1 MKFEHP
7 KRLKKGSYHYSI
19 QSLIRPFFSGSAD
32 RLHYIPEGVA
42 PMFKGAADLE
52 DVNLPPIRH
61 KCDIS
66 KKTVKTVR
74 LSGFRRNALTYRLF
88 ATRQLADNRQV
99 VNCLSVRMLQPKTR
113 WSDSFSEILVFTENH
128 RYWQLLLISI
138 NIT

>member
-1 MKFEHP
+1 
-7 KRLKKGSYHYSI
+7 
-19 QSLIRPFFSGSAD
+19 
-32 RLHYIPEGVA
+32 
-42 PMFKGAADLE
+42 MFKGAADLE

-113 WSDSFSEILVFTENH
+113 WSDSFPEILVFTENQ
-128 RYWQLLLISI
+128 RYGQLLLISI

>member
-1 MKFEHP
+1 MHLTEE
-7 KRLKKGSYHYSI
+7 
-19 QSLIRPFFSGSAD
+19 PFFSGSAD

-88 ATRQLADNRQV
+88 ATRQLDDNRQM

-113 WSDSFSEILVFTENH
+113 WSDSFFGNSCF
-128 RYWQLLLISI
+128 Y
-138 NIT
+138 

>member
-1 MKFEHP
+1 MHLTEE
-7 KRLKKGSYHYSI
+7 
-19 QSLIRPFFSGSAD
+19 PFFSGSAD
-32 RLHYIPEGVA
+32 RSHYFPEGVA

-88 ATRQLADNRQV
+88 ATRWL
-99 VNCLSVRMLQPKTR
+99 
-113 WSDSFSEILVFTENH
+113 F
-128 RYWQLLLISI
+128 
-138 NIT
+138 